1 MQRYG
6 DQVDLNRVDLNLLV
20 AFDVLMAER
29 SVTRAASRLSIG
41 QSAMSSTL
49 GRLRKLFGDPLLVR
63 DGRGLVA
70 TPVAEALVE
79 PVRDVVNRVD
89 WVLSQPR
96 GFDPAT
102 ASRTFS
108 IIANDYL
115 SVTFLQPLLRILDA
129 RAPGIRLR
137 ITPTG
142 NDFIERVSR
151 HQEDL
156 LLMPREAFAQF
167 ARVDDFPHQVLFR
180 DHYVCAVDADHPEV
194 RDEVTIEQF
203 STLPYLAMSSGTLK
217 SLAELQLDFLGV
229 PRNTEVTAGFI
240 AAPFLLR
247 GTRMITLMHEILAR
261 RVAGMAGLRILEPPI
276 PRLQPI
282 TETMIWSVR
291 HNADPGHQW
300 LRRTL
305 AELATEIS

>member
-1 MQRYG
+1 M
-6 DQVDLNRVDLNLLV
+6 DLNRVDLNLLV

-29 SVTRAASRLSIG
+29 SVTRAAQRLSIG

-63 DGRGLVA
+63 DGRVLVA
-70 TPVAEALVE
+70 TPVADALVE
-79 PVRDVVNRVD
+79 PVRDVVNRVE

-115 SVTFLQPLLRILDA
+115 SVTFLQPLMRILDSQ
-129 RAPGIRLR
+129 APGIRLH

-142 NDFIERVSR
+142 NDFVERVSR
-151 HQEDL
+151 HQADL
-156 LLMPREAFAQF
+156 LLVPREAFAQI
-167 ARVDDFPHQVLFR
+167 ARVEDFPHQVLFR
-180 DHYVCAVDADHPEV
+180 DRYVCAVDVDHPNV

-229 PRNTEVTAGFI
+229 PRNTEVTAGFV
-240 AAPFLLR
+240 AAPFLLK

-261 RVAGMAGLRILEPPI
+261 RVAGMAGLRILDPPI

-282 TETMIWSVR
+282 TEMMLWSVR
-291 HNADPGHQW
+291 YDADPGHQW

-305 AELATEIS
+305 ADLAVEIA